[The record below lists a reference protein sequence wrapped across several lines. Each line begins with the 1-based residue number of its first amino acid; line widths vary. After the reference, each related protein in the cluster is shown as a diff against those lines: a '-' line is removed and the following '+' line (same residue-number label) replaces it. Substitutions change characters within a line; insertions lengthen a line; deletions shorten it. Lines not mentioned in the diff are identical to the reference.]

1 MQIREQI
8 EEIARATFAEIE
20 RIENEYKSAELRR
33 KETPQ
38 RVGIVNADYVAKAAR
53 AEADYLAA
61 RDALNNMK
69 RDLPGKARTKIAEIR
84 REYAQEVAR
93 QFAVDPSKLDMAAL
107 ELLKSGI
114 MKPVEFS
121 SMMQEA
127 QRSGNTTM
135 TRMIARYAAEA
146 AEAAERK
153 YGDGSPQARE
163 LRAVGYSGDADPE
176 AAALEVFDG
185 VAEIFSRCIGNPSMI
200 PMWDELA
207 APLLEML

>member
-1 MQIREQI
+1 MSIREQI
-8 EEIARATFAEIE
+8 EEIARSTFAEID
-20 RIENEYKSAELRR
+20 RIENEYKNAEQRR

-38 RVGIVNADYVAKAAR
+38 RVGIIDAVYAAKAAR

-61 RDALNNMK
+61 RDARNSME
-69 RDLPGKARTKIAEIR
+69 RDLPGKARSRIAEIR
-84 REYAQEVAR
+84 REYSQEVAR

-114 MKPVEFS
+114 MKPAEYS

-135 TRMIARYAAEA
+135 TRMIARYASEA

-153 YGDGSPQARE
+153 YGDGSTQARE
-163 LRAVGYSGDADPE
+163 LRAVGYSGNTDPA

>member
-1 MQIREQI
+1 MSIREQI

-20 RIENEYKSAELRR
+20 RIENEYKNAEQRR

-38 RVGIVNADYVAKAAR
+38 RAGIVDAGYAAKAAR

-61 RDALNNMK
+61 REAHNSMQ

-93 QFAVDPSKLDMAAL
+93 QFAVDPSKLDLAAL

-114 MKPVEFS
+114 MKPDEYAA
-121 SMMQEA
+121 MLQEA

-153 YGDGSPQARE
+153 YGEGSPQARE
-163 LRAVGYSGDADPE
+163 LRAVGYSGNTDPA
-176 AAALEVFDG
+176 AAALEIFDG
-185 VAEIFSRCIGNPSMI
+185 VAEIVSRCINNPSMI

>member
-1 MQIREQI
+1 MEIREQI
-8 EEIARATFAEIE
+8 EKFARSTFGEIE
-20 RIENEYKSAELRR
+20 RIENEYKNAEQRR

-38 RVGIVNADYVAKAAR
+38 RMGIVDPAYAAKAAR
-53 AEADYLAA
+53 AEAGYLAA
-61 RDALNNMK
+61 RDARNSME
-69 RDLPGKARTKIAEIR
+69 RDLPGKARTRIAEIR
-84 REYAQEVAR
+84 REYAEEVSR
-93 QFAVDPSKLDMAAL
+93 QFAVDPAKLDMAAL
-107 ELLKSGI
+107 ELLKSSI
-114 MKPVEFS
+114 MKPDEYS
-121 SMMQEA
+121 AMMQEA
-127 QRSGNTTM
+127 QKSGNTTM

-163 LRAVGYSGDADPE
+163 LRAVGYSGNTDPA

-185 VAEIFSRCIGNPSMI
+185 VAEIVSRCINNPSMI